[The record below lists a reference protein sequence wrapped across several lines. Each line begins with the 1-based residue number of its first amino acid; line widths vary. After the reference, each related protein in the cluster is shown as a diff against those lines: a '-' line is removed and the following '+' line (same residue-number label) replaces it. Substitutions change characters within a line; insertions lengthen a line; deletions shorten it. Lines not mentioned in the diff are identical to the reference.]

1 MWLLGLVHWQAS
13 WPLSTP
19 SGQDVSCSEE
29 ESLPESPFG
38 AGSRHLVQGLKLGS
52 RLTLGNELSEE
63 THADKARDF
72 IGKGHPGGEQEAK
85 GTQENCSAERL
96 EVSGFMVMGFVSRW
110 SLASLSNSESFL
122 VVHADAR
129 GMLARGILG
138 GRWTLSV
145 SFQPFPN
152 SSLWW
157 WLISSVFLIRISC
170 NKTTHANGYYGTWPG
185 WAVSISVLPLTISF
199 P

>member
-1 MWLLGLVHWQAS
+1 MAAGS
-13 WPLSTP
+13 GPLAGKLAP
-19 SGQDVSCSEE
+19 EYPEWSGCQLQWRRVPARVAIWCRK
-29 ESLPESPFG
+29 SPFG
-38 AGSRHLVQGLKLGS
+38 PGPETGLSSNTRKWIVRGD
-52 RLTLGNELSEE
+52 TC
-63 THADKARDF
+63 ADKARDF

-122 VVHADAR
+122 VVHAEAR

-170 NKTTHANGYYGTWPG
+170 NKTIHANGYYSAWPG